1 MPTLSDIREGVVAPV
16 DSFTKLTGTGQG
28 DTVQDMVVPQWANSI
43 KHLAVCLGVD
53 GGVGQ
58 GNALVKLSGATK
70 YGDQILAVGAAANIG
85 TTVAIAGAPIQM
97 DVDIPVIPGKSLE
110 IYGAW
115 AGDDTGSPEFGV
127 GVTFSEKAGN
137 HVYVTRQGDPG
148 TADTY
153 ATLTTENG
161 TTAVN
166 DHITQGK
173 NIDQVLIAAS
183 YGTTTQEPQAL
194 YIKIVGVGGCI
205 LGNEQLF
212 CGPSS
217 LVSDGTLADGY
228 IHGVMKY
235 DIDVACTPGTVRVQA
250 VSSGATITY
259 DPMVAVTLAYRI

>member
-1 MPTLSDIREGVVAPV
+1 
-16 DSFTKLTGTGQG
+16 
-28 DTVQDMVVPQWANSI
+28 MVVPQWANSI

-53 GGVGQ
+53 GGAGQ

-110 IYGAW
+110 IYAAW

-127 GVTFSEKAGN
+127 GVTFSDKQGA
-137 HVYVTRQGDPG
+137 HVYVSRQGDPG

-161 TTAVN
+161 TTTVN

-173 NIDQVLIAAS
+173 AIDQVLIAAS
-183 YGTTTQEPQAL
+183 YGSTTQEPEAL
-194 YIKIVGVGGCI
+194 YVKIVGVGGCI
-205 LGNEQLF
+205 FGNEQVF
-212 CGPSS
+212 CGPSF

-235 DIDVACTPGTVRVQA
+235 DTDIPCTPGTVRVQA
-250 VSSGATITY
+250 VNSAASATD
-259 DPMVAVTLAYRI
+259 DPMVAVTLAYRL